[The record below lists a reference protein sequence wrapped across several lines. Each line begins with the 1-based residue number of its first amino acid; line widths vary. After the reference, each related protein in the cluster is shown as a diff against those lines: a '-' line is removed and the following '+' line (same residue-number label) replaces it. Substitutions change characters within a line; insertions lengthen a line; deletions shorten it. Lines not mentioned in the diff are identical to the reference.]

1 MAGDSSIEW
10 TNKTWNIVE
19 GCTHA
24 SAGCKNCYA
33 EQMHN
38 TRLVPMN
45 VGKTYYQSPFS
56 VVKER
61 TDDKSLSE
69 PTTWRRF
76 KRVFVNSMAD
86 LLHKDVSTAF
96 IMRAFGVMAER
107 APQHQYQILTKR
119 APRWAE
125 INGEVMAR
133 WGSWPV
139 NVLPG
144 VSIESARHL
153 DRLEALALAGD
164 ERTVRMVS
172 AEPLLTSLA
181 PDGVQALAARL
192 KGARIGWLI
201 AGGESGFGDPG
212 PRPCELEW
220 LRELR
225 DACEL
230 AGVLFFLKQ
239 LGGRGITKAQKLGG
253 EYAVL
258 DGQRHTAMPPM
269 HRVEAGLFSGPPPAT
284 PKAQG

>member
-1 MAGDSSIEW
+1 MAGDSGIEW
-10 TNKTWNIVE
+10 THKTWNIVE
-19 GCTHA
+19 GCTHE

-33 EQMHN
+33 EEMHD

-61 TDDKSLSE
+61 TDDKTLME
-69 PTTWRRF
+69 PTTWRKPR
-76 KRVFVNSMAD
+76 RVFVNSMAD
-86 LLHKDVSTAF
+86 LLHKQVSTAF
-96 IMRAFGVMAER
+96 IMRGLEVMVER
-107 APQHQYQILTKR
+107 APQHLYMTLTKR

-133 WGSWPV
+133 WGAWPV

-181 PDGVQALAARL
+181 PDGVEALACRL
-192 KGARIGWLI
+192 KAARIGWLI
-201 AGGESGFGDPG
+201 AGGESGFSN
-212 PRPCELEW
+212 PRVCQLDW

-258 DGQRHTAMPPM
+258 DGQRYTAMPPM
-269 HRVEAGLFSGPPPAT
+269 HRVELGLFGPA
-284 PKAQG
+284 